1 MIYFDC
7 SPWGKFW
14 RNRKV
19 HDEKG
24 DCKYFPTIRKVPD
37 AGVWIKC
44 SFVDPYAH
52 LLYLALSSD
61 RFGEFIEENREFII
75 RQETRV
81 ITPVNGEDEDV
92 GLLRPS
98 NRAIR
103 LSTLYRF
110 MHGTRHNPTRA
121 ELAPLQQAFGQL
133 KACHVN
139 LDNEREVKDEDY
151 WEKSENKHLRDES
164 FDVKRLASF
173 KGGKIVHQKMGFLA
187 ISDYSLDMLAV
198 SIHRGYF
205 VALDDGLV
213 QLPKGMNMSNLNL
226 LLHLEIM
233 GHIATRMHMAGQ
245 GRGKGISGKV
255 DIGALIERVRK
266 QDTKGNA
273 AIKRKAQVRA
283 RGYNDRQ
290 RMVDRIAALFEHH
303 RAHDSIKAF
312 DIKGGTV
319 HYSVETKREQRERI
333 ARLSLPGSGAVTP
346 QETSQT

>member
-7 SPWGKFW
+7 SPWGRFW

-19 HDEKG
+19 HDEKA
-24 DCKYFPTIRKVPD
+24 DKKFFHTIKKVPD
-37 AGVWIKC
+37 AFIWFRC

-61 RFGEFIEENREFII
+61 RFGEFEFADVDSQFTIA
-75 RQETRV
+75 RKAK
-81 ITPVNGEDEDV
+81 VNNHEGVTYMDDA
-92 GLLRPS
+92 PIP
-98 NRAIR
+98 IR

-110 MHGTRHNPTRA
+110 MHGSRHNPTR
-121 ELAPLQQAFGQL
+121 EDLAPLQQAFGQL
-133 KACHVN
+133 KACHVH
-139 LDNEREVKDEDY
+139 LENEREVRDEDY
-151 WEKSENKHLRDES
+151 WDKSENKHLRDES
-164 FDVKRLASF
+164 EKFEVTRLASF
-173 KGGKIVHQKMGFLA
+173 KGVNIVHQKMGFLA

-198 SIHRGYF
+198 SIYRGYF

-213 QLPKGMNMSNLNL
+213 QLPKGMNMANLNL

-233 GHIATRMHMAGQ
+233 DHIATRIHMAGQ

-319 HYSVETKREQRERI
+319 HYSVETKREQCERI

>member
-1 MIYFDC
+1 
-7 SPWGKFW
+7 
-14 RNRKV
+14 
-19 HDEKG
+19 
-24 DCKYFPTIRKVPD
+24 
-37 AGVWIKC
+37 
-44 SFVDPYAH
+44 
-52 LLYLALSSD
+52 
-61 RFGEFIEENREFII
+61 
-75 RQETRV
+75 
-81 ITPVNGEDEDV
+81 
-92 GLLRPS
+92 
-98 NRAIR
+98 
-103 LSTLYRF
+103 
-110 MHGTRHNPTRA
+110 
-121 ELAPLQQAFGQL
+121 
-133 KACHVN
+133 
-139 LDNEREVKDEDY
+139 
-151 WEKSENKHLRDES
+151 
-164 FDVKRLASF
+164 
-173 KGGKIVHQKMGFLA
+173 
-187 ISDYSLDMLAV
+187 MLAV

-213 QLPKGMNMSNLNL
+213 QLPKGMNMANLNL

-273 AIKRKAQVRA
+273 AIKRNAQLRA

-319 HYSVETKREQRERI
+319 HYSVETKKEQRERI
-333 ARLSLPGSGAVTP
+333 ARLSLPGSGAGT